1 MEGTEVQKLD
11 DEAGGRT
18 EKAME
23 YGQKG
28 FSLGTGGLQQGGKDG
43 TVQRKVKKEESI
55 AHIWSL
61 VPVIPAL
68 RRFEFEAGLR
78 IDWDSVSEKKKER
91 EKQQQTKTPEYNDL

>member
-55 AHIWSL
+55 AHI
-61 VPVIPAL
+61 
-68 RRFEFEAGLR
+68 
-78 IDWDSVSEKKKER
+78 
-91 EKQQQTKTPEYNDL
+91 